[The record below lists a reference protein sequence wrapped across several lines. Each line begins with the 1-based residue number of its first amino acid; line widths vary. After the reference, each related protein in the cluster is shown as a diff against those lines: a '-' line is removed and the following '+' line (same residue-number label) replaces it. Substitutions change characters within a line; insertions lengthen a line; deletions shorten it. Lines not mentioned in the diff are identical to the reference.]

1 MPGARRPTGAF
12 GQRPGYSGKPTATQQ
27 FSTGSA
33 MATQTAA
40 ERRAE
45 AKRKYNAYVAKCPT
59 RGLLDAISDK
69 WVSLILTA
77 LADGPRRYGELSR
90 AIAGVTQKMLTQ
102 TLRRLER
109 DGLLTRTVTAG
120 VPVQV
125 EYRLTPLGV
134 SLLPVMQARSHEDGQ
149 TDEADERITDVAA

>member
-1 MPGARRPTGAF
+1 
-12 GQRPGYSGKPTATQQ
+12 
-27 FSTGSA
+27 

-45 AKRKYNAYVAKCPT
+45 AKRKYNAYLAECPT

-69 WVSLILTA
+69 WVSLVFNA
-77 LADGPRRYGELSR
+77 LAGGPLRYGDLSR
-90 AIAGVTQKMLTQ
+90 TIAGVTQKMLTQ

-109 DGLLTRTVTAG
+109 DGLLTRTITAD

-125 EYRLTPLGV
+125 EYRLTPLGA
-134 SLLPVMQARSHEDGQ
+134 SLLPVMRALQDWAESHMDEVLLARRGHGPDGGDSGD
-149 TDEADERITDVAA
+149 TCEHVADVADLEHVADVAA

>member
-1 MPGARRPTGAF
+1 
-12 GQRPGYSGKPTATQQ
+12 
-27 FSTGSA
+27 

-45 AKRKYNAYVAKCPT
+45 AKRKYNAYVAECPT

-77 LADGPRRYGELSR
+77 LADGPRRYGELTR
-90 AIAGVTQKMLTQ
+90 TIAGVTQKMLTQ

-125 EYRLTPLGV
+125 EYRLTPLGA
-134 SLLPVMQARSHEDGQ
+134 SLLPVMQALQDWAESHM
-149 TDEADERITDVAA
+149 DEVLQA